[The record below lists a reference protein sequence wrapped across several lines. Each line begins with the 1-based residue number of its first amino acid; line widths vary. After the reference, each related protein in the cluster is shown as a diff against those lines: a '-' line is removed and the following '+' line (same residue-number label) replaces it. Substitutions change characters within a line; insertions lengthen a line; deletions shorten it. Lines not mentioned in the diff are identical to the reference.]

1 MEIKAYGKIN
11 LSLDVTGVLE
21 NGYHSVAMTMQSV
34 ELCDKVFIEKNNT
47 QVITVITDNSKI
59 PDGKDNL
66 AYKAAELMVKTYNL
80 PHGFDIKIEKNIP
93 LSGGMA
99 GGSTDAAAVMRGI
112 KQLCNLNKGNEEL
125 MELGVTLG
133 ADIPFCIQQR
143 SAFAQGI
150 GEKLTNIKGLSKDTY
165 ILLVNPNIEIST
177 KQIYNLI
184 DTKKCYNTVDNKA
197 LIEALKK
204 RDLDTASK
212 NMKNIMQT
220 VTAELCPEINTIID
234 TLEKNGAKA
243 ALMSGSGATCF
254 GVFEDKKSV
263 VTAQK
268 AFINTNYFTA
278 ITNPVE

>member
-1 MEIKAYGKIN
+1 MEFKAYGKIN

-21 NGYHSVAMTMQSV
+21 NGYHSVAMIMQSV
-34 ELCDKVFIEKNNT
+34 ELCDKVFIEKNST
-47 QVITVITDNSKI
+47 QEITVITDNPKI

-80 PHGFDIKIEKNIP
+80 QYGFDIKIKKNIP

-112 KQLCNLNKGNEEL
+112 NELCDLNASNEDL
-125 MELGVTLG
+125 MKLGITLG
-133 ADIPFCIQQR
+133 ADIPFCIQKNP
-143 SAFAQGI
+143 AFAQGI
-150 GEKLTNIKGLSKDTY
+150 GEKLTPIAGLFKDTY

-184 DTKKCYNTVDNKA
+184 DTKKCYNTVDNKTLIKA
-197 LIEALKK
+197 LEN

-212 NMKNIMQT
+212 NMKNVMQM
-220 VTAELCPEINTIID
+220 VTAELCSEINTIID
-234 TLEKNGAKA
+234 TLNNNGAKA

-254 GVFEDKKSV
+254 GVFTDIK
-263 VTAQK
+263 TAASAQG
-268 AFINTNYFTA
+268 AFNNTNYFTA

>member
-21 NGYHSVAMTMQSV
+21 NGYHSVAMIMQSV
-34 ELCDKVFIEKNNT
+34 ELCDKVFIEKNAT
-47 QVITVITDNSKI
+47 QEITVTTDNPKI
-59 PDGKDNL
+59 PNGKDNL
-66 AYKAAELMVKTYNL
+66 AYKAAELMVNTCNL
-80 PHGFDIKIEKNIP
+80 PYGFDIKIEKNIP

-99 GGSTDAAAVMRGI
+99 GGSTNAAAVMRGI
-112 KQLCNLNKGNEEL
+112 NELCDLNKSDEEL
-125 MELGVTLG
+125 MKLGVTLG
-133 ADIPFCIQQR
+133 ADIPFCVQQR

-150 GEKLTNIKGLSKDTY
+150 GEKLTPITGLSKDTY

-184 DTKKCYNTVDNKA
+184 DTKKCYNTVDNETLIKA
-197 LIEALKK
+197 LEN

-212 NMKNIMQT
+212 NMKNVMQT
-220 VTAELCPEINTIID
+220 VTAELCPEINMIID
-234 TLEKNGAKA
+234 VLNKNGAKA

-254 GVFEDKKSV
+254 GVFNDRK
-263 VTAQK
+263 TAEAAQGE
-268 AFINTNYFTA
+268 FNNTNYFTA

>member
-21 NGYHSVAMTMQSV
+21 NGYHSVAMVMQSV
-34 ELCDKVFIEKNNT
+34 ELCDKVFIEKSNA
-47 QVITVITDNSKI
+47 QEITVITDNPKI

-66 AYKAAELMVKTYNL
+66 AYKAAELMVNTYNL
-80 PHGFDIKIEKNIP
+80 PYGFDVKIQKKIP

-112 KQLCNLNKGNEEL
+112 SELCDLNVSNEEL
-125 MELGVTLG
+125 MKLGVTLG

-150 GEKLTNIKGLSKDTY
+150 GEKLTPITGLSRGTY
-165 ILLVNPNIEIST
+165 VLLVNPNLEIST

-184 DTKKCYNTVDNKA
+184 DTKKCYNTVDNETLIKA
-197 LIEALKK
+197 LEKC
-204 RDLDTASK
+204 DLVTASK

-234 TLEKNGAKA
+234 TLSKNGAKA

-254 GVFEDKKSV
+254 GIFTDRK
-263 VTAQK
+263 TAEAAQG
-268 AFINTNYFTA
+268 AFNNTNYFTA